1 MESEPLGEIL
11 VKSKCETDPR
21 YGTEPE
27 KRPLDDYIKNGIIN
41 LDKPSGPTSHQVSS
55 WVKKILQVGKAG
67 HSGTLDPAVT
77 GVLPMAV
84 ENSTKILKTLLL
96 APKEYV
102 GLMSLHAD
110 ISDEKLNEVLKYFHG
125 KIYQKPPLKS
135 AVKRSLRT
143 RTIYYLDLIERDGR
157 DVLFR
162 VGCEAGTYIRKL
174 CHDIGLVLGTG
185 AHMQELRRTKAGPF
199 DENSLVTLHDLKD
212 AYEFHRESGDE
223 SELRKFILPV
233 ESAVTHLRRIWI
245 NDGAVDALCHGAD
258 LNAPGI
264 CKLDSDIELNDHVAI
279 FTLKNELVAI
289 GTSLRG
295 SGEIMDVRRGKVV
308 DLDRVIMPSCT
319 YPKKWHSK

>member
-1 MESEPLGEIL
+1 MESEIAGEIL
-11 VKSKCETDPR
+11 IKGQCETDPR

-27 KRPLDDYIKNGIIN
+27 NRPLDSYITNGVIN
-41 LDKPSGPTSHQVSS
+41 LDKPSGPSSHQVSS
-55 WVKKILQVGKAG
+55 WVKKILGVEKAG

-77 GVLPMAV
+77 GVLPVAI

-96 APKEYV
+96 ATKEYV
-102 GLMSLHAD
+102 CLMSLHGD
-110 ISDEKLNEVLKYFHG
+110 VSDEKLKEVLRYFHG

-135 AVKRSLRT
+135 AVKRRLRIK
-143 RTIYYLDLIERDGR
+143 TIYYIDLIERDGR

-162 VGCEAGTYIRKL
+162 VGCEAGTYIRKM
-174 CHDIGLVLGTG
+174 CRDIGLVLGTG

-212 AYEFHRESGDE
+212 AYEFYRDSGDE
-223 SELRKFILPV
+223 SELRRYILPV
-233 ESAVTHLRRIWI
+233 ESAVKHLKRIWI

-264 CKLDSDIELNDHVAI
+264 CRMDSRIELSNIVAI

-289 GTSLRG
+289 GSSLR
-295 SGEIMDVRRGKVV
+295 SSSEIMDMRKGRVV
-308 DLDRVIMPSCT
+308 DMERVIMPPST
-319 YPKKWHSK
+319 YPRKWNLR